1 MSDIAEKEESDIK
14 ENSDKDDNNEG
25 NLEDNVTE
33 SKPAEKGVDGNP
45 TVDPD
50 LGGNSAA
57 DPNLNGNSTTDPDVD
72 VHSTADPDVDEHS
85 TADREE
91 EEKSSID
98 PAVVEKLSLGL
109 LEICLP
115 SLQKSKSSLD
125 DLLQNQQF
133 LIETVQQ
140 ENAKFTDCKDMEEIR
155 QIMSQARRY
164 QMKLL
169 NLKKEMNALSDK
181 SGKLKKRA
189 VKLQQQKQK
198 EDLQRVHQ
206 REREQERE
214 KMLEAKV
221 VKKSS

>member
-50 LGGNSAA
+50 L
-57 DPNLNGNSTTDPDVD
+57 DVD